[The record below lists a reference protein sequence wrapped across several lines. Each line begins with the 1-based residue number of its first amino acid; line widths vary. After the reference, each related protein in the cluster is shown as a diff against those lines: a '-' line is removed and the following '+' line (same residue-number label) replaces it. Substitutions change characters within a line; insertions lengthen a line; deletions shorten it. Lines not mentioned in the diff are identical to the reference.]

1 MTRFHRTLA
10 FRALMPVV
18 VLGVGLVLLAIGFAR
33 FAVTRFVEQ
42 RATNDLRWR
51 SFAVHHLIDSTV
63 DELQREGKL
72 DDEIVVRERKADALM
87 AVEDFARVNEIKVT
101 VHQIPEGRT
110 VEVGVDLP
118 TNGAASHSIPQWL
131 SGEVRRFTYAFR
143 FDPWRWEVE
152 LTQDNRA
159 YLALLDSLYLGAGIS
174 TLVFVAGIIGFMC
187 YLTGVTGRPI
197 RRIIQDLEGDRPPT
211 HEGIAEF
218 EYLGQ
223 SISKMM
229 GERKA
234 AEERIRDL
242 YHEAQRAVRL
252 RDEFLMVA
260 SHELRTPVTSLRLS
274 LQTLQ
279 RAERMSEKDTE
290 VMSRSVG
297 LAARQGQRLNRL
309 VDDLLDV
316 SRIETTGP
324 LPLDLRDVELGAIVR
339 DVVER
344 FEVDLSRAG
353 CLVAI
358 QGDGAISGR
367 WDPSRIDQVVTNLLS
382 NAIKFGA
389 GKPIEILFDEQAGT
403 ARLTVR
409 DHGIGIEQAQQ
420 AHIFERFARAV
431 STENYGGLGL
441 GLYISRRVV
450 EAHGGRLRVDSQPG
464 SGSSFTVELPR
475 AEPGSGAR
483 KE

>member
-1 MTRFHRTLA
+1 MTRVHRTLA

-18 VLGVGLVLLAIGFAR
+18 VLGLGLVLLAIGFAR
-33 FAVTRFVEQ
+33 FTVTRFVEQ

-51 SFAVHHLIDSTV
+51 SFAVHHLIDSSL
-63 DELQREGKL
+63 DALQREGKL
-72 DDEIVVRERKADALM
+72 DDEIAVRERKVDALM
-87 AVEDFARVNEIKVT
+87 AVEDFARVNELKVT
-101 VHQIPEGRT
+101 VHQIPEERT
-110 VEVGVDLP
+110 VEVGIDLP
-118 TNGAASHSIPQWL
+118 AKGAASHSIPEWF
-131 SGEVRRFTYAFR
+131 SGDVRRFTYAFR
-143 FDPWRWEVE
+143 FEPWRWEVN
-152 LTQDNRA
+152 LTQDTRA
-159 YLALLDSLYLGAGIS
+159 YLALLDDLYLGAGIS
-174 TLVFVAGIIGFMC
+174 TLVFVAGIIAFMC
-187 YLTGVTGRPI
+187 YLSGVTGRPI

-211 HEGIAEF
+211 YEGIAEF

-279 RAERMSEKDTE
+279 RAERMSEKDAE

-297 LAARQGQRLNRL
+297 LAARQGERLNRL

-316 SRIETTGP
+316 SRIETGQ
-324 LPLDLRDVELGAIVR
+324 LPLDLGDVELGAIVR

-353 CLVAI
+353 CPVAI

-367 WDPSRIDQVVTNLLS
+367 WDRSRIDQVVTNLLS
-382 NAIKFGA
+382 NAVKFGA
-389 GKPIEILFDEQAGT
+389 GKPIEILFGEQAGT
-403 ARLTVR
+403 AWLTVR
-409 DHGIGIEQAQQ
+409 DHGIGIEKAQQ
-420 AHIFERFARAV
+420 APVFERFARAV

-475 AEPGSGAR
+475 AEPGSGER